1 MTPQIVERTTK
12 GSATRRWPCLST
24 SRPMSG
30 PAMASTR
37 RPTAETAP
45 ASPNEPRRSLSMTM
59 TATPNIA
66 PPVRASEVPAMKR
79 VAPGTRNSG
88 A

>member
-1 MTPQIVERTTK
+1 MTPHSDENTTK

-30 PAMASTR
+30 PAMASTS

-59 TATPNIA
+59 IATPNIA
-66 PPVRASEVPAMKR
+66 PPVRDSEVPAMKR